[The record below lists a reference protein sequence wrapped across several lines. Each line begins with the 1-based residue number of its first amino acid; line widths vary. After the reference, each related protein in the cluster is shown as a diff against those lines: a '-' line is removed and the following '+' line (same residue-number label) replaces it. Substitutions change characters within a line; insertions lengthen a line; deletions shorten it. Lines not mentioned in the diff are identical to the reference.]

1 MAREAFELLRK
12 NGYQAKV
19 LTITAKEKLCLC
31 EEMECNPV
39 NCPYAKGHYDRVN
52 DAVFSLLQK
61 EDMITREVILE
72 QAKEYNV
79 CPFEMCLDTA
89 TWVDDIICDY
99 NYVFDPNVYL
109 KRFFADGTTG
119 DYIFLV
125 DEAHNL
131 VERSR
136 EMYSAIIY
144 KEDFLLAKKILKKYG
159 QAKLMRE
166 LEKCNRVLLSYKR
179 ECEKYVIYESIGNFA
194 FELMNVASD
203 LDEFLQKAPEF
214 PERKDLRDF
223 YLNLHNFLN
232 IYELLDDHYVVYA
245 EHEQDGRFKL
255 KLYCVDPSKNLQE
268 RINKGNA
275 TIFFSATLLPVGYYK
290 SLSRLKR
297 IIMQFTQR
305 RHSGKNR
312 NCCCSEM
319 M

>member
-1 MAREAFELLRK
+1 
-12 NGYQAKV
+12 
-19 LTITAKEKLCLC
+19 
-31 EEMECNPV
+31 
-39 NCPYAKGHYDRVN
+39 
-52 DAVFSLLQK
+52 
-61 EDMITREVILE
+61 MITREVILE

-166 LEKCNRVLLSYKR
+166 LE
-179 ECEKYVIYESIGNFA
+179 
-194 FELMNVASD
+194 NVTA
-203 LDEFLQKAPEF
+203 
-214 PERKDLRDF
+214 
-223 YLNLHNFLN
+223 
-232 IYELLDDHYVVYA
+232 
-245 EHEQDGRFKL
+245 
-255 KLYCVDPSKNLQE
+255 YCSPISVS
-268 RINKGNA
+268 
-275 TIFFSATLLPVGYYK
+275 V
-290 SLSRLKR
+290 
-297 IIMQFTQR
+297 
-305 RHSGKNR
+305 R
-312 NCCCSEM
+312 NM
-319 M
+319 

>member
-1 MAREAFELLRK
+1 
-12 NGYQAKV
+12 
-19 LTITAKEKLCLC
+19 
-31 EEMECNPV
+31 MECNPV

-194 FELMNVASD
+194 FELM
-203 LDEFLQKAPEF
+203 L
-214 PERKDLRDF
+214 
-223 YLNLHNFLN
+223 
-232 IYELLDDHYVVYA
+232 
-245 EHEQDGRFKL
+245 
-255 KLYCVDPSKNLQE
+255 
-268 RINKGNA
+268 
-275 TIFFSATLLPVGYYK
+275 
-290 SLSRLKR
+290 SL
-297 IIMQFTQR
+297 IHI
-305 RHSGKNR
+305 
-312 NCCCSEM
+312 SEPTRPY
-319 M
+319 